1 LEAAPEP
8 RTPRRIAP
16 GRAISVA
23 VLVGLTALL
32 AVTAYRYIFSTFD
45 TPDDEGYLIVTL
57 RSFAEGNALYDSVY
71 SQYGPGFYTLVGGAM
86 KLLGIAFTS
95 DGARWVNLAL
105 WIGST
110 FLVGLILQRL
120 TRNLVI
126 AATGL
131 GLGFLVLVSDAS
143 EPLHPGATIGLLLLA
158 LVAVLAFSFERRPA
172 ASLAVVG
179 GLVAL
184 LASTKVNVGVLAGL
198 SLLFAFVVTSRQIAS
213 VRWLRAVVTG
223 AFVAVPFV
231 LMSSH
236 IDNDKVLLLAATVAG
251 GALALVLATA
261 SSERDERPGWS
272 DFRWFASCAVGVLV
286 VVCLVPIILG
296 TSPGGLIDGWLIQ
309 PLGHPETAFNE
320 VVLGTTGLVWTA
332 IGLVAATAWLSASS
346 QTLPRWAELILGIT
360 RIAIGVGMWI
370 TLASAILGAP
380 GNLPRVIAFATP
392 FAWIAAITPH
402 DEPPGRRFVRVAIP
416 ALAVLQTLHPYP
428 VPGAQLAW
436 GTLLFVIVG
445 GICVADGAAAL
456 PAPRAVRARAAVVVA
471 SLVALGFGSW
481 LVLDRLRP
489 LGDQA
494 AATYRAS
501 VPLDLP
507 GAMRQRVDLP
517 RAENLRALTAGIDRT
532 CDTFLTLP
540 GLDSLYIYTG
550 QTPPEEM
557 SSSWMLYLDDAQQQ
571 RIIDLVQG
579 QPRLCAVIKPDL
591 LDFWRIYA
599 PRAQIPDRPLVR
611 FIEDDFRVIHDYS
624 GYELAV
630 YIQ

>member
-16 GRAISVA
+16 GRAVSVA

-95 DGARWVNLAL
+95 DGARWVNLTL

-110 FLVGLILQRL
+110 LLVGLILQRL
-120 TRNLVI
+120 TRNLAI

-158 LVAVLAFSFERRPA
+158 LVAVLAFSFERSPT

-184 LASTKVNVGVLAGL
+184 LASTNVNVGVLAAL
-198 SLLFAFVVTSRQIAS
+198 SVLFAFVVTSRQIAS
-213 VRWLRAVVTG
+213 IRWLRAVVTG

-261 SSERDERPGWS
+261 SSERDERPGWR
-272 DFRWFASCAVGVLV
+272 DFRWFACSAVGVLA

-320 VVLGTTGLVWTA
+320 VVLGTPGLVWTA
-332 IGLVAATAWLSASS
+332 LGLVAATAWLSASS
-346 QTLPRWAELILGIT
+346 RALPRWAELILGIT
-360 RIAIGVGMWI
+360 RIAIGVGIWI

-416 ALAVLQTLHPYP
+416 ALAVLQTLHAYP

-456 PAPRAVRARAAVVVA
+456 PAPPAVRARAAVIVA
-471 SLVALGFGSW
+471 SLVALGFGTW
-481 LVLDRLRP
+481 LALDRLRP

-494 AATYRAS
+494 AAIYRAS
-501 VPLDLP
+501 VPLDLS
-507 GAMRQRVDLP
+507 GATRQRVDLP
-517 RAENLRALTAGIDRT
+517 RAENLRALTAGIERS

-579 QPRLCAVIKPDL
+579 RPRLCAVIKPDL
-591 LDFWRIYA
+591 LDFWRVYA
-599 PRAQIPDRPLVR
+599 PRAEIPDRPLVR

-630 YIQ
+630 YAQ